1 MLEGCVVIFLG
12 EGDEETPLPEHSL
25 WKEGW
30 LGDKAFLLG
39 WPGSQC
45 AISQRAGTP
54 VERGLFDW
62 K

>member
-1 MLEGCVVIFLG
+1 MPEGCVVIFLEKG
-12 EGDEETPLPEHSL
+12 MRKHPSL
-25 WKEGW
+25 NIASGNWW